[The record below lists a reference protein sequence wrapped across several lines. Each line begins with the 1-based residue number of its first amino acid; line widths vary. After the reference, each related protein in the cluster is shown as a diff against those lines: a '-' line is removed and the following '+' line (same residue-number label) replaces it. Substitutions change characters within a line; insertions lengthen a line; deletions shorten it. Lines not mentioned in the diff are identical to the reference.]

1 MLTQP
6 FRDLQDESLDEA
18 QFLWRRWR
26 QELQSPTRNLR
37 EIYSW
42 TEDRLQGTLDGV
54 RIGSPSELEA
64 TLGPALLGDDAT
76 TATIAAHILAVVPT
90 TNGRALLCGAVRQAT
105 GPKLNALIEGFAVA
119 ELDGSF
125 APVVGVLSK
134 TSPEHL
140 AALCT
145 LKAFRRA
152 TLGQE
157 LVDTYES
164 KVPALQTRALQAA
177 AFLSS
182 ERVDAWIKAGL
193 EHSDKNVRTASIV
206 TGIRRRNTQAWS
218 AATQL
223 VRMSHV
229 DAGALLNYVAMF
241 GSASEQ
247 QAVLAA
253 VDHPEL
259 NKAATRALSV
269 VGTREAIERCLHAM
283 RNEALAR
290 LAGEAYCAIT
300 GAELER
306 DKLAAKDPADDVTPP
321 TFEEDDL
328 NANLVPS
335 AEALWPLPNIDAVQR
350 HWSSIQSGFRP
361 DVRYVRGQPCDVR
374 ALIGMIETAP
384 MLHRPEWI
392 FEVTV
397 RTQGQYDVEPL
408 AFLRQ
413 QQAMMQASRA
423 RVAS

>member
-54 RIGSPSELEA
+54 RIGSPSEVEA
-64 TLGPALLGDDAT
+64 MLGPALLGEDAT
-76 TATIAAHILAVVPT
+76 TATIAAHILAVAPT
-90 TNGRALLCGAVRQAT
+90 KNGRAPLCDAVRQVT
-105 GPKLNALIEGFAVA
+105 GPKLDALIDGFAVA

-164 KVPALQTRALQAA
+164 KVPALQARALQAA

-182 ERVDAWIKAGL
+182 ERVNAWIKAGL
-193 EHSDKNVRTASIV
+193 EHTDKNVRTAATV
-206 TGIRRRNTQAWS
+206 TGIRRRNTHAWN

-223 VRMSHV
+223 VRMSHA

-241 GSASEQ
+241 GSASEH
-247 QAVLAA
+247 QAILVA

-259 NKAATRALSV
+259 NKAATSALSV

-290 LAGEAYCAIT
+290 LAGEAYCSIT

-306 DKLAAKDPADDVTPP
+306 DKLAAKDPADDAPP
-321 TFEEDDL
+321 PSFEADDL
-328 NANLVPS
+328 NANLVPT

-350 HWSSIQSGFRP
+350 HWSSIQSGFKP
-361 DVRYVRGQPCDVR
+361 GVRYVRGQPCDVS
-374 ALIGMIETAP
+374 ALIAMIETAP

-392 FEVTV
+392 FEVAV

-408 AFLRQ
+408 AFVRQ
-413 QQAMMQASRA
+413 QQAMMQTSRA